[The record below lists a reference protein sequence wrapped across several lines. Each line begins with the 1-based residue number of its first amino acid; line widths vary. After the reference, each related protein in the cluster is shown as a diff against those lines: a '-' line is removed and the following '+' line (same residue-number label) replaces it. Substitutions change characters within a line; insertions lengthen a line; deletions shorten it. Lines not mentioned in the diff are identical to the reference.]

1 MCRDLKGPQGASPVT
16 TGRESEVGVG
26 RVTEKKKKRK
36 HEGKGKNEIKEKY
49 STMMPKYPDQGLEQR
64 GKCSVV

>member
-1 MCRDLKGPQGASPVT
+1 MQRPQRPSRSKPSYN
-16 TGRESEVGVG
+16 RERIRSGSGEGY
-26 RVTEKKKKRK
+26 RKKKKRK